1 MTKSRNFS
9 DVPENLQLQT
19 LINKLKNIRNFLL
32 YEADLRTINPTIM
45 NTLEEDLRSISTEI
59 ERLRNNT
66 CTIFISV
73 DAFEAEIRRA
83 REELYTA
90 SHALEKS
97 DKMSNIR
104 LFYKS
109 LNNCG
114 QHLNQALQLVVT
126 NP

>member
-1 MTKSRNFS
+1 MTKSRNSS

-19 LINKLKNIRNFLL
+19 LINELKYIRNLLL
-32 YEADLRTINPTIM
+32 YEADLRTINPTII
-45 NTLEEDLRSISTEI
+45 NTLEEDLRSISMEI
-59 ERLRNNT
+59 ERARNNT
-66 CTIFISV
+66 STISISV
-73 DAFEAEIRRA
+73 DAFESEIRRA

-97 DKMSNIR
+97 DKMSDIR

-114 QHLNQALQLVVT
+114 QHINKALQLVVT
-126 NP
+126 HP